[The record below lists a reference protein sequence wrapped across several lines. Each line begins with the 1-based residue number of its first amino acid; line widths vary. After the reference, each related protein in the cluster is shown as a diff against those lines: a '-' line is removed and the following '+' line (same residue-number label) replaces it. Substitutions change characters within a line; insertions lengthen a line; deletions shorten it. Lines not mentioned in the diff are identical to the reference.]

1 MMSGSVK
8 THAGGDTTRKQ
19 SSCGCKSD
27 ESEQQQ
33 VISTFGGT
41 EIQVQGHDVQSS
53 CRCKGLV
60 Q

>member
-8 THAGGDTTRKQ
+8 THAGGDTRRKQ

-27 ESEQQQ
+27 ENEQQQ

-60 Q
+60 R